1 MPTTRKQIEALIAK
15 LDPVIR
21 KAFEQALDAWRS
33 NIDLDAVADALRRGD
48 IEGAV
53 KAANIQ
59 PAALNGF
66 LTAREAAFDAAGT
79 AEMASL
85 RLNIIFNARHLRG
98 EAQLSQYGA
107 QFVQGVTD
115 DVKAML
121 RTALTDSLSR
131 GQGAKAAARGIRD
144 MIGLTDSQAGWA
156 INLRRKLV
164 NDPKALLSEFAA
176 DGYKLRDKRLDG
188 IVSRAVKAQK
198 PIAAADIEKI
208 VTAYQNRAIRWRSL
222 NIARTETLG
231 AVQTGNFE
239 AYQQAVE
246 SGKIA
251 AQNVRKI
258 WNTKIDGRERHT
270 HHELNGES
278 VGLNEH
284 FVSVSGARLLHP
296 HDPSA
301 PISERAGCRCNMT
314 YRIDHLANIR

>member
-1 MPTTRKQIEALIAK
+1 MATTRAQIEALIAK
-15 LDPVIR
+15 LDPILR
-21 KAFEQALDAWRS
+21 KAFEQALDAWRA

-48 IEGAV
+48 IDGAV
-53 KAANIQ
+53 RAANIQ

-66 LTAREAAFDAAGT
+66 LTARETAFEAAGT
-79 AEMASL
+79 AELASL

-115 DVKAML
+115 DTKAML

-156 INLRRKLV
+156 INLRRKLID
-164 NDPKALLSEFAA
+164 DPKSLLSEFAA

-188 IVSRAVKAQK
+188 IVRRAVKAEK

-222 NIARTETLG
+222 NIARTETLR

-251 AQNVRKI
+251 AQNVRKV
-258 WNTKIDGRERHT
+258 WNSAHDNRVRHT
-270 HHELNGES
+270 HRELDGES
-278 VGLNEH
+278 VGLNER
-284 FVSVSGARLLHP
+284 FVSISGARLLYP
-296 HDPSA
+296 LDPDA
-301 PISERAGCRCNMT
+301 PLAETVNCRCGLT
-314 YRIDHLANIR
+314 YRIDHLANLR